1 VAITAATAKAL
12 ADAPSWLDPDKT
24 LEAMTLHKKKDS
36 IPSLW
41 DNFNS
46 NANRSYYG
54 DRYSNAFKKATIKLS
69 DSLNDDSTRGKRGQG
84 ARAIAATFNESM
96 LSPQSNRKIKAMT
109 LREAVA
115 FDRVGLSPVKRGR
128 PRTSLSWARVEHQKQ
143 SRRGS
148 RTSKLTTVQQGM
160 TWTT

>member
-1 VAITAATAKAL
+1 MVGPRQNIRGY
-12 ADAPSWLDPDKT
+12 DASQ
-24 LEAMTLHKKKDS
+24 KKDS

-41 DNFNS
+41 DSFDS

-115 FDRVGLSPVKRGR
+115 FD
-128 PRTSLSWARVEHQKQ
+128 
-143 SRRGS
+143 
-148 RTSKLTTVQQGM
+148 
-160 TWTT
+160 